1 MKATNI
7 NKIYNFPKWGLKITA
22 KNDIIAEIAKY
33 VHLNNEGRTR
43 PLPFMDIDVPDDIAK
58 YIVKKEDHDH
68 FIFEGFNFDN
78 YDMAIALQLLLLRHF
93 KWCDNTKSP
102 DNADMTSLFMFH
114 YCIEAKGIFGVTLN
128 MNLDDDYPIIPFLKN
143 YEVNIVDRNKFD
155 AMKKKYNMDEEFL
168 ESNADYL

>member
-1 MKATNI
+1 MEAK
-7 NKIYNFPKWGLKITA
+7 NKKVYTFSKWGLKITA
-22 KNDIIAEIAKY
+22 KNDIVAEIAKY
-33 VHLNNEGRTR
+33 IHLNNEGRTR

-58 YIVKKEDHDH
+58 YITKKGDYDN
-68 FIFEGFNFDN
+68 FIFEGFKFND

-102 DNADMTSLFMFH
+102 DNANMTSLFMFH
-114 YCIEAKGIFGVTLN
+114 YCIEAKGIFGVVLN
-128 MNLDDDYPIIPFLKN
+128 MNLNDDYPIIPFLEN

>member
-1 MKATNI
+1 MEA
-7 NKIYNFPKWGLKITA
+7 KIKKVYTFSKWGLKITA

-43 PLPFMDIDVPDDIAK
+43 PLPFMDVDVPDDIAK
-58 YIVKKEDHDH
+58 YIVTKGDHDH

-102 DNADMTSLFMFH
+102 DNCSMTSLFKFH
-114 YCIEAKGIFGVTLN
+114 YGVMTNGIFGTVLSW
-128 MNLDDDYPIIPFLKN
+128 NLDADCPIIPFLEN

>member
-1 MKATNI
+1 MEAK
-7 NKIYNFPKWGLKITA
+7 NKKVYTFSKWGLKITA

-33 VHLNNEGRTR
+33 VYLNNEGWTR

-58 YIVKKEDHDH
+58 YIVKEENHDH

-78 YDMAIALQLLLLRHF
+78 YNMAIALQLLLLRHF

-102 DNADMTSLFMFH
+102 DNSCMTSLFKFH
-114 YCIEAKGIFGVTLN
+114 YIVMTNETFATALSWDF
-128 MNLDDDYPIIPFLKN
+128 DDDCPIIPFLEN

-155 AMKKKYNMDEEFL
+155 AMKKKYNMDEDFL
-168 ESNADYL
+168 LSHADYL

>member
-1 MKATNI
+1 MEAKNK
-7 NKIYNFPKWGLKITA
+7 KIYTFSKWGLKITA
-22 KNDIIAEIAKY
+22 KNDIVAEIAKY
-33 VHLNNEGRTR
+33 IHLNNEGRTR

-58 YIVKKEDHDH
+58 YITKKGDYDN
-68 FIFEGFNFDN
+68 FIFEGFKFND

-114 YCIEAKGIFGVTLN
+114 YCIEAKGIFGVVLN
-128 MNLDDDYPIIPFLKN
+128 MNLNDDYPIIPFLEN

>member
-1 MKATNI
+1 MEAK
-7 NKIYNFPKWGLKITA
+7 NKKVYTFSKWGLKITA
-22 KNDIIAEIAKY
+22 KNDIVAEIAKY
-33 VHLNNEGRTR
+33 IHLNNEGRTR

-58 YIVKKEDHDH
+58 YITKKGDYDN
-68 FIFEGFNFDN
+68 FIFEGFKFND

-114 YCIEAKGIFGVTLN
+114 YCIEAKGIFGVVLN
-128 MNLDDDYPIIPFLKN
+128 MNLNDDYPIIPFLEN